1 MPPPTQF
8 TASWTGNHSTGW
20 FGDQHKAPILL
31 DNDQH
36 DLPRIRSATHEL
48 PTAAHLVCHPSVI
61 TANRKTLGTTITKI
75 DTGGEFGVWEVT
87 ASGRATAG
95 YSVAPILRR
104 SWSRILFNGEGAC
117 AMLARLMRHELAPRF
132 SHLAETD
139 YDYVNKQPRT
149 KALLVLLTAPSADY
163 GEFLATAICS
173 VAATRLCMPIHT
185 DGDGHQSAHRAERH
199 RRTMSLR
206 QV

>member
-1 MPPPTQF
+1 
-8 TASWTGNHSTGW
+8 
-20 FGDQHKAPILL
+20 
-31 DNDQH
+31 
-36 DLPRIRSATHEL
+36 
-48 PTAAHLVCHPSVI
+48 
-61 TANRKTLGTTITKI
+61 
-75 DTGGEFGVWEVT
+75 
-87 ASGRATAG
+87 
-95 YSVAPILRR
+95 
-104 SWSRILFNGEGAC
+104 
-117 AMLARLMRHELAPRF
+117 MLARLMRHELAPRF